1 LIVQLDDNDQAA
13 TRHFAQAKVLADVC
27 AEKLKDVGP
36 YVGTAFTARDAMSI
50 VDALG
55 QGPLINYYGK
65 KKMLP
70 LTTLIELQIN
80 SFETQAFHM
89 ALLLEL
95 PLQPCFRTGS
105 TQ

>member
-1 LIVQLDDNDQAA
+1 MAWDPRGTSRNFLRFSCYNSATDRLLATSPDPLIVQLDDNDQAA

-65 KKMLP
+65 K
-70 LTTLIELQIN
+70 
-80 SFETQAFHM
+80 
-89 ALLLEL
+89 
-95 PLQPCFRTGS
+95 
-105 TQ
+105 